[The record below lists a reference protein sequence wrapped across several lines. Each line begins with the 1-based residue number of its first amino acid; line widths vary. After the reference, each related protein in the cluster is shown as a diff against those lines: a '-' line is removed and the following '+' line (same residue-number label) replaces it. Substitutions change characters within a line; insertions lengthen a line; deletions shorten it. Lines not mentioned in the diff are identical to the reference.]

1 MKHYQRIMVRA
12 GSVISGFMAPFAVL
26 AAGNPFKQAQADLGN
41 IQGATGVGATDL
53 PTLIGRIINAVLGI
67 LGLLLLIYLL
77 YGGFLWMTSGGDEEG
92 VKKAKIMIRNAIVGL
107 VVIMAAV
114 AISNFVISALI
125 NVAG

>member
-1 MKHYQRIMVRA
+1 MT
-12 GSVISGFMAPFAVL
+12 GL
-26 AAGNPFKQAQADLGN
+26 AAPLMTLAVTNPFKQAQTDLGN
-41 IQGATGVGATDL
+41 IQGATGISATDL

-67 LGLLLLIYLL
+67 LGLLLLIYLI
-77 YGGFLWMTSGGDEEG
+77 YGGFLWMTSGGEEEG

-114 AISNFVISALI
+114 AISNFVINALV